1 MFNVF
6 ASHTANGLWHEIVD
20 AFTEEQQT
28 ALVHQQPS
36 RAGATREILHAALS
50 VADPRQRWISDRQPP
65 INPAFAIAE
74 VVWIVTG
81 RNDAA
86 FLNYFNRHLSQYCG
100 PGDSYDGAYGY
111 RLRHHLG
118 VDQLHSAYQALKSN
132 PESRQVVLQVWDSV
146 ADLPKTGGKARSADI
161 PCNVVSLL
169 KIRGD
174 RLEWTQVMR
183 SNDIFRGLPYNLVQ
197 WTTLQEVMAGWLGLQ
212 LGSYNQLSDSLHV
225 YEDSLAYIHDD
236 SSRSD
241 IPNTDRLALPYEES
255 QRVFGYIASVV
266 ENLIAEDRPTETL
279 VDLVADAD
287 VSEAYK
293 NWLCLLCA
301 ESARRRQDIAVTNA
315 IMSHCSNEMLAILF
329 QNWMNRFGSS
339 K

>member
-1 MFNVF
+1 M
-6 ASHTANGLWHEIVD
+6 D
-20 AFTEEQQT
+20 
-28 ALVHQQPS
+28 LVRQQPS

-50 VADPRQRWISDRQPP
+50 ITDPRQRWISYRQPP

-74 VVWIVTG
+74 VIWIVTG

-111 RLRHHLG
+111 RLRYHLG
-118 VDQLHSAYQALKSN
+118 VDQLLSAYQALKSN

-146 ADLPKTGGKARSADI
+146 ADLPEANGQARSADI

-169 KIRGD
+169 KVRD
-174 RLEWTQVMR
+174 DHLEWTQIMR
-183 SNDIFRGLPYNLVQ
+183 SNDVFRGLPYNLVQ

-225 YEDSLAYIHDD
+225 YEDSLAHIHDD
-236 SSRSD
+236 SSRVD
-241 IPNTDRLALPYEES
+241 VPNMDRLALPYDES
-255 QRVFGYIASVV
+255 RQVFGYLAGVV
-266 ENLIAEDRPTETL
+266 EDLIMEDRPIETL

-287 VSEAYK
+287 VPEAYR
-293 NWLCLLCA
+293 NWLCLLCS
-301 ESARRRQDIAVTNA
+301 ESARRRRDVAVANA
-315 IMSHCSNEMLAILF
+315 VMSHCSNKVLTLLF
-329 QNWMNRFGSS
+329 QNWMNRIGSP